1 VGYEGLDAFVDM
13 KKEQANDLLFFRQ
26 QGVKSDIR
34 YAENTVN
41 FDDDKLNTKAAGS
54 DPPVPKKQAWRP
66 LGAATQQNL
75 AYQVK
80 LT

>member
-54 DPPVPKKQAWRP
+54 DPLPPKNKRGG
-66 LGAATQQNL
+66 L
-75 AYQVK
+75 
-80 LT
+80 